1 MSNVAFLLIV
11 VVITVLGSLVL
22 WIRHRKP
29 TTFMSS
35 VDEFQEEMRALGRD
49 ADEAGGSG
57 RRGGRSRPVA
67 PPPSRMSPPPTSRRR
82 GRGDVEEQGGG
93 R

>member
-22 WIRHRKP
+22 WLRHRKP

-49 ADEAGGSG
+49 PQEPGSG
-57 RRGGRSRPVA
+57 RRTGRPRPVG
-67 PPPSRMSPPPTSRRR
+67 PPPSRVPPPSSRRR
-82 GRGDVEEQGGG
+82 APEGADEQGGG

>member
-1 MSNVAFLLIV
+1 MSNVGFLLIV
-11 VVITVLGSLVL
+11 VVISVVGSLFL
-22 WIRHRKP
+22 WLRHRKP

-49 ADEAGGSG
+49 ADDAAASG
-57 RRGGRSRPVA
+57 RRGGRPRPVA
-67 PPPSRMSPPPTSRRR
+67 PPPSRMPPSR
-82 GRGDVEEQGGG
+82 GRPEQSDDDDDEGGG

>member
-1 MSNVAFLLIV
+1 MSNVAFLLVV
-11 VVITVLGSLVL
+11 VVISVLGSVALS
-22 WIRHRKP
+22 IRHRKP

-49 ADEAGGSG
+49 ADEPGGSG
-57 RRGGRSRPVA
+57 RPGGRSRPVA
-67 PPPSRMSPPPTSRRR
+67 PPPSRMSPPSAPRRR
-82 GRGDVEEQGGG
+82 GRGDEDDQGGG